1 MLAPHRSPA
10 CGGNATAVGE
20 GREIVI
26 DLQAPVLR
34 PFCILEVEIGPVLSV
49 GAGRFGQRRIIP
61 IIGGRV
67 SGSRVS
73 GTIISGGADWQ
84 TICQD
89 GVADLSA
96 RYAFET
102 DDGAIIEIVNEGY
115 RHAPDEVNRRIA
127 AGESVTPDAYYM
139 RTTARL
145 ETGHP
150 AYNWVNR
157 MVFVGTG
164 AKSPSGVQIDL
175 FSVE

>member
-1 MLAPHRSPA
+1 M
-10 CGGNATAVGE
+10 
-20 GREIVI
+20 I

-34 PFCILEVEIGPVLSV
+34 PFCVLEVEVGPVLSV

-67 SGSRVS
+67 SGTVS

-84 TICQD
+84 TVAHD
-89 GVADLSA
+89 GVAHLSA

-102 DDGAIIEIVNEGY
+102 GDGAIIEIVNEGY
-115 RHAPDEVNRRIA
+115 RHAPDDVNRRIA
-127 AGESVTPDAYYM
+127 AGESVSPDAYYM

-145 ETGHP
+145 ETGHA

-164 AKSPSGVQIDL
+164 AKTPAGVQIDL
-175 FSVE
+175 YAIE